1 MNSNEP
7 SPNPQPQP
15 SPALPPITLHINGN
29 VIPFKN
35 RRKAAI
41 HNRTKKL
48 MTYTEPKIKQHMQE
62 ITRSFVSQL
71 SSAIQDGA
79 TATGVSPQSA
89 IVSCLPFDDSLA
101 WIPEIIVMA
110 EHVETGKEET
120 IITIKRI

>member
-1 MNSNEP
+1 MPER
-7 SPNPQPQP
+7 QP
-15 SPALPPITLHINGN
+15 SPALPPITLRINGN

-35 RRKAAI
+35 RKRSGRNPK
-41 HNRTKKL
+41 TGKL
-48 MTYTEPKIKQHMQE
+48 MSYTEPKVKAHMRE

-71 SSAIQDGA
+71 SSAIRDAA

-101 WIPEIIVMA
+101 WIPEIILMA

-120 IITIKRI
+120 IVTIKKI